1 LIDVLIHEAPL
12 NTAAGEQMGWMSS
25 VLDIS
30 ERKRAQRM
38 AAQQQEKL
46 EASGRLVAVGEVA
59 STLAHEL
66 NQPLGALSSFATGLL
81 NRLNDGSISLSEM
94 LPVVERMARLAE
106 RAGGIIKRVNAF
118 ARKRELSPQRL
129 DMVAFLQRVLVLF
142 GDDNTLV
149 PAWALPDHPIW
160 VEADELL
167 FEHLVNNLVGNAQ
180 DWAPHGGQRAQV
192 WVGLSLDP
200 AQGMAV
206 LTVADTGPGVS
217 DEAQATIFN
226 AFVSRKEGGMGMG
239 LAICRSIVE
248 AHHGRIE
255 VSRDPLLGGARFTV
269 LLPLADHPPSK
280 ETP

>member
-1 LIDVLIHEAPL
+1 
-12 NTAAGEQMGWMSS
+12 
-25 VLDIS
+25 
-30 ERKRAQRM
+30 
-38 AAQQQEKL
+38 
-46 EASGRLVAVGEVA
+46 
-59 STLAHEL
+59 
-66 NQPLGALSSFATGLL
+66 
-81 NRLNDGSISLSEM
+81 
-94 LPVVERMARLAE
+94 
-106 RAGGIIKRVNAF
+106 
-118 ARKRELSPQRL
+118 
-129 DMVAFLQRVLVLF
+129 
-142 GDDNTLV
+142 
-149 PAWALPDHPIW
+149 
-160 VEADELL
+160 LL